1 MVPLDRHDQ
10 PLLTKEQDI
19 ARYPNKK
26 KCINTKT
33 KMDQIGRAN
42 KNYFYFKYVCC
53 MLYILGMHCGLQLVI
68 VIRCWGG
75 E

>member
-1 MVPLDRHDQ
+1 MAPLDRHDQ

-26 KCINTKT
+26 KMHYHKT

-42 KNYFYFKYVCC
+42 KIIF
-53 MLYILGMHCGLQLVI
+53 ILNVFVACFISLECTMWFHI
-68 VIRCWGG
+68 WSWFFSWG
-75 E
+75 